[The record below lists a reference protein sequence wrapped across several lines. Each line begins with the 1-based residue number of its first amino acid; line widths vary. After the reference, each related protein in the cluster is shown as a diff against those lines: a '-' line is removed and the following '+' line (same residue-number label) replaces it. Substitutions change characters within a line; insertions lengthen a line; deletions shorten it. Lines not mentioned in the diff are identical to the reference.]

1 MKFTMNIL
9 KNKQYLLLLL
19 LGLFAFMSSCD
30 NDDEPTP
37 PAEVLAVSTF
47 APTSGLAG
55 AKVVIT
61 GTKFDPTA
69 ANNKV
74 LFNTTPATVTAATAT
89 SLEVTVPD
97 GATTGLISVTVG
109 SQTVKSATPFTISD
123 RGTVDV
129 TGEIKADTR
138 WTADKIYVLKGF
150 VYVTSGVTLTIDKGT
165 IIKGAGKD
173 ADPTASGKGGA
184 LIIEAG
190 AKINAVGTADQPIV
204 FTSLKEPGQRGY
216 GDWGGIV
223 LIGKAPHNRPGA
235 QGAEGGIRTGTTNA
249 GLGTDN
255 IAADNSGTLQYVR
268 IEFAGIALSNTTN
281 SEINGLTLYAVGSG
295 TTIDHV
301 QVSYSGDDSF
311 EWFGGTVN
319 AKNLIAYR
327 GFDDD
332 FDTDWGFVGKVQY
345 ALSLRD
351 PEFADQ
357 SASNGFESD
366 NFSGSGEPA
375 TGPNAGLPLTAPVFA
390 NVSIFAFSGTPSNQQ
405 ASGSGPYQSAMHLRR
420 NTSISIFNSLFAG
433 YPEGLRLDGAN
444 TLANAT
450 KGGLNLGGIVLA
462 NMTTPVRGDRG
473 ATGVTDAQATEFF
486 GAAARKN
493 TIATDLASLLL
504 NADNFKLGAPKFLP
518 QGTSPLL
525 KDAIWEGKAND
536 AFFTKE
542 TFRGA
547 FGATDWT
554 AGWAN
559 FDPQNTIY
567 K

>member
-9 KNKQYLLLLL
+9 KNRQFFLLLLSL
-19 LGLFAFMSSCD
+19 VTFISACD

-37 PAEVLAVSTF
+37 PAEALAVSSF

-55 AKVVIT
+55 TKVVIT
-61 GTKFDPTA
+61 GTKFSTTA
-69 ANNKV
+69 SENVV
-74 LFNTTPATVTAATAT
+74 LFNTTPATVSAATAT
-89 SLEVTVPD
+89 TLEVTVPAD
-97 GATTGLISVTVG
+97 ATTGVISVTTG
-109 SQTVKSATPFTISD
+109 GKTVKSTAPFTISS
-123 RGTVDV
+123 RQTVDV
-129 TGEIKADTR
+129 VGEIKADTK

-150 VYVTSGVTLTIDKGT
+150 VYVTSGTTLTIDKGT

-173 ADPTASGKGGA
+173 ADPTASGQGGA

-204 FTSLKEPGQRGY
+204 FTSLKEAGQRNY
-216 GDWGGIV
+216 GDWGGLV
-223 LIGKAPHNRPGA
+223 LIGKAPHNRAGA
-235 QGAEGGIRTGTTNA
+235 TSPEGGIRAGATKA

-255 IAADNSGTLQYVR
+255 IADDNSGTLQYVR
-268 IEFAGIALSNTTN
+268 IEFAGIALSNTAN
-281 SEINGLTLYAVGSG
+281 SEINGLTMYAVGSG
-295 TTIDHV
+295 TKIDHV

-311 EWFGGTVN
+311 EWFGGTVD

-351 PEFADQ
+351 PEYADQ

-366 NFSGSGEPA
+366 NFNGSGEPA

-390 NVSIFAFSGTPSNQQ
+390 NVSNFVFSGTPSNAT
-405 ASGSGPYQSAMHLRR
+405 ASGSGPYQAAMHLRR
-420 NTSISIFNSLFAG
+420 NTSISIFNSLFVG

-450 KGGLNLGGIVLA
+450 TGKLNLKGIVLA
-462 NMTTPVRGDRG
+462 NMTTPIRGDRG
-473 ATGVTDAQATEFF
+473 ATGVSDAQATTFF
-486 GAAARKN
+486 NTAASKN
-493 TIATDLASLLL
+493 MVATDMASLLL
-504 NADNFKLGAPKFLP
+504 NADNFKLGTPKFLP
-518 QGTSPLL
+518 QATSPLL
-525 KDAIWEGKAND
+525 KDAVWEGKAND

-542 TFRGA
+542 PFRGA
-547 FGATDWT
+547 FGTTDWT